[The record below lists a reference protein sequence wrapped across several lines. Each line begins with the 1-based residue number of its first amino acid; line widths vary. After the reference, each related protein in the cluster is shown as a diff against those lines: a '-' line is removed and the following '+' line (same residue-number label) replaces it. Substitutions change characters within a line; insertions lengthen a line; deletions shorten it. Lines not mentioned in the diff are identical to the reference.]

1 MTEKQIKSHIHEY
14 QQKTKIKK
22 DGQVVDKK
30 TYTKWYFN
38 YESKKYMFKSEKEA
52 IEKFKELLSKSTAYS
67 KIEEQYI
74 NDLLKEWF
82 NNYINIPNKR
92 KPSAISRI
100 NEIVRI
106 YLMPHL
112 DGKKV
117 NQLTKADVLAIYD
130 KAPSASTAKKTYV
143 YLKKFYKDM
152 NLLKYLSEDPFYDVK
167 IEKPAPKQ
175 VIAFRAYELDS
186 VLHELSKNEQYYF
199 LFQILSE
206 TGLRIGE
213 VLALQLGDFTQHDS
227 GKYFINI
234 RKSVHTSSEYSDFD
248 NRTHT
253 TSIDSPKTNSGTRKI
268 QISKDLYYRFL
279 DYVHKNHG
287 YNIVVDIKNFCLTK
301 AKRETQLFLT
311 TGKKPVAYDHIY
323 KLFKKALKKC
333 GFEDNNFSL
342 HTFRHTFATLA
353 LESGWTIEK
362 LSKYLGHSSIKI
374 TYDTYIHLTEDYDE
388 EIELFYKQ
396 NTPRW

>member
-1 MTEKQIKSHIHEY
+1 MTDKQIKENIIKSYE
-14 QQKTKIKK
+14 QKAKVIEK
-22 DGQVVDKK
+22 GQVVGEKK
-30 TYTKWYFN
+30 YIKWYFN
-38 YESKKYMFKSEKEA
+38 YEGKKYMFKSQDDALKR
-52 IEKFKELLSKSTAYS
+52 FKELLKKSVINS

-106 YLMPHL
+106 YLMPNL

-167 IEKPAPKQ
+167 IEKPAPKE
-175 VIAFRAYELDS
+175 VTAFRPYELDR
-186 VLHELSKNEQYYF
+186 VLRELSKNQQYYF
-199 LFQILSE
+199 LFEILSE

-213 VLALQLGDFTQHDS
+213 VLALQLGDFIQNDS
-227 GKYFINI
+227 GKFFINI

-253 TSIDSPKTNSGTRKI
+253 TTLDTTKTVSGNRKI
-268 QISKDLYYRFL
+268 QISKDLYDRFL
-279 DYVHKNHG
+279 DYVHHNHG

-301 AKRETQLFLT
+301 AKRETHIFLT
-311 TGKKPVAYDHIY
+311 SGEKPVAYDHIY
-323 KLFKKALKKC
+323 KLLKKALKKC
-333 GFEDNNFSL
+333 GFEDCEFSL
-342 HTFRHTFATLA
+342 HTFRHTFASNA
-353 LESGWTIEK
+353 LERGWTIEK

-388 EIELFYKQ
+388 EIELFYK
-396 NTPRW
+396 NK